1 MEAHIENGGNPGF
14 FRRRVVQPVLDQLR
28 QGITPERIAWSV
40 ALGLVVGV
48 VPVLGIATGLC
59 ALVGWWLGLNQ
70 PVIQVVNYLA
80 YPLQIALLLPFYRAG
95 ETLLGREH
103 LPLSLDAIT
112 GRFQEGFWVF
122 LREFGGVLAGGVLV
136 WLLVAPVAS
145 FALYKVLRP
154 VLRGAAARIQ
164 NGGGR

>member
-1 MEAHIENGGNPGF
+1 MKVHMERGGDSGF
-14 FRRRVVQPVLDQLR
+14 FRRRVVQPVLEQLR

-40 ALGLVVGV
+40 ALGFVVGV

-59 ALVGWWLGLNQ
+59 ALAGWWLRLNQ
-70 PVIQVVNYLA
+70 PVIQMVNYLA

-95 ETLLGREH
+95 ETLLGRDH
-103 LPLSLDAIT
+103 LPLSLEAIT
-112 GRFQEGFWVF
+112 GRFREGFWVF

-136 WLLVAPVAS
+136 WLLVAPVAA
-145 FALYKVLRP
+145 FALYGVLRP
-154 VLRGAAARIQ
+154 VLRGVAGRIQ